1 MTATPALAFPDFTKE
16 FVVEIDACDT
26 SIGAVLTQE
35 GHPLTYF
42 SKGLSVSNQRLSTYE
57 K

>member
-26 SIGAVLTQE
+26 SIGAILTQE
-35 GHPLTYF
+35 GHPLAYF
-42 SKGLSVSNQRLSTYE
+42 SKGMSVSNQRLSTYE